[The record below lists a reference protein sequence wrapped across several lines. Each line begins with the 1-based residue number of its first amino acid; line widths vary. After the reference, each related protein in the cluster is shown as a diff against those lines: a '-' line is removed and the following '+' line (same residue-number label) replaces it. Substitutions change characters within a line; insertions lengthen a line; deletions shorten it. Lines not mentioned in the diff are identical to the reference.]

1 MRILRGEHWV
11 PSIAEYT
18 VPGLSGPL
26 QSENVCIYQ
35 LSIII
40 IIIIIISIL
49 KNNSW
54 KSSDQGKC
62 KLFSLNLPLVELY
75 SLYFTLLGIIIIKNL
90 ILSDLYNI

>member
-1 MRILRGEHWV
+1 MYV
-11 PSIAEYT
+11 SI
-18 VPGLSGPL
+18 
-26 QSENVCIYQ
+26 I
-35 LSIII
+35 III
-40 IIIIIISIL
+40 IIIIIISIF